1 MNAALRDEPMSRHT
15 SWRLG
20 GPADTYFR
28 PESIDELREF
38 ILGLDEDTDVTWTG
52 LGSNLLVRD
61 GGIRGVVIA
70 PSRALGQVE
79 RREDGI
85 VEAGA
90 GLPCTTLARK
100 CARWGLGPAAFFAGI
115 PARSA
120 GR

>member
-1 MNAALRDEPMSRHT
+1 VNALLKNEPMSQHT

-28 PESIDELREF
+28 PQSIAELQSFLGKLDDETPLH
-38 ILGLDEDTDVTWTG
+38 WTG

-70 PSRALGQVE
+70 PTRAMAGVTRLSEQV
-79 RREDGI
+79 

-90 GLPCTTLARK
+90 GVPCSMLARR
-100 CARWGLGPAAFFAGI
+100 CARCI
-115 PARSA
+115 R
-120 GR
+120 R